1 MTVRYVGLASVMQV
15 LDRVVVLPVKSL
27 DGGVHFDGARIL
39 PSRASEHGRKF
50 DIPDTYSFLQRVD
63 VSVVPANKVQT
74 GSIFPR
80 RSEASPGIYSSFI
93 PAYL

>member
-1 MTVRYVGLASVMQV
+1 MTVRRVGLASVMQV
-15 LDRVVVLPVKSL
+15 PDCVVMLPVKSL
-27 DGGVHFDGARIL
+27 DGGVHFDVARIL
-39 PSRASEHGRKF
+39 PGWASEHGRNF
-50 DIPDTYSFLQRVD
+50 GIPDTHSFLRRVD

-80 RSEASPGIYSSFI
+80 RSEASPAIYSSFI